1 MRHSL
6 ISEAAF
12 ASHRFLVGRDGEGRW
27 IARDELGLT
36 GGVFA
41 DMASAIHF
49 AAQESD
55 HKAGCVRLAP
65 DNARLSLFN

>member
-1 MRHSL
+1 MRQSL
-6 ISEAAF
+6 ISDAPSAN
-12 ASHRFLVGRDGEGRW
+12 HRFVVGRDRDGRW

-41 DMASAIHF
+41 DKAAAIHF

-55 HKAGCVRLAP
+55 HRAGCVRLAP
-65 DNARLSLFN
+65 DDARLSLFN

>member
-6 ISEAAF
+6 ISDAAP
-12 ASHRFLVGRDGEGRW
+12 ADHRFLVGRDCDGRW
-27 IARDELGLT
+27 VARDELGLT

-41 DMASAIHF
+41 DRASAIHF

-65 DNARLSLFN
+65 DDTRLSLFN